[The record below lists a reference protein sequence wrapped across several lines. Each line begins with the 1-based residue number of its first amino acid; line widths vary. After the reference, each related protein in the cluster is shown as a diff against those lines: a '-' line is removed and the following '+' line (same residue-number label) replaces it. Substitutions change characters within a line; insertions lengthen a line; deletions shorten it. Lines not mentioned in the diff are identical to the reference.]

1 MGLHG
6 LSRYEDFTRG
16 CIQFF
21 PHVLNYTS
29 FDTCE
34 IRYRNISLSCIYCF
48 KIGFRCK
55 HLNQCVEISSGRFLP
70 VKYFI
75 EDDKTVQIFKS
86 MVEKYCS
93 SKEKHVQCAC
103 YKLFEQGIHP
113 PAELSPDGKTIRLRD
128 LLFKKE
134 IVIE

>member
-1 MGLHG
+1 MGCPH
-6 LSRYEDFTRG
+6 YEDYTRS

-34 IRYRNISLSCIYCF
+34 SDKYFNCLAYIALKS
-48 KIGFRCK
+48 GFRCK
-55 HLNQCVEISSGRFLP
+55 HLNQCVEDLVEAIPPL

-93 SKEKHVQCAC
+93 SKEKHDQCAC